1 MKTVKLKSKHKIK
14 LFHKIF
20 IGLILG
26 TLVGFYCSSIGGESN
41 KMVAAML
48 PWFGFLG
55 DLFLRLIRMVIVPLV
70 FFSIISGVSNLSDIK
85 KLRSIGIK
93 SLLLFFGT
101 AFCAVT
107 IGLIVA
113 HVIQPGVGLTLGE
126 VGGDVAIKELPGIR
140 ETILN
145 IFPKNPIESM
155 AQGEMLHI
163 ISFSI
168 FIGVALLMLGEKADK
183 MSELIDTASEIM
195 FKITDIVIKTTP
207 YGVFGLM
214 AKATTLF
221 GIKIFGPIFKFILA
235 DYLASFIHI
244 AVIYSLVLLIFG
256 KINPIKFYKK
266 AFQPWLVAFSTCS
279 SMATLPV
286 TMRVADEEMG
296 IPKENASFVL
306 PLGATANMN
315 GTSIYFGIIVI
326 FVSQIYGIPLDFK
339 MQAMLVLQ
347 ATLLSVGC
355 AAVPQVGLL
364 ISIALLT
371 GMGLPLDGIALVAG
385 IYRIVDQAHTSTN
398 ALGDLVVS
406 TVVASMEG
414 DLDRDKFENGG
425 MFTSEKIAA

>member
-1 MKTVKLKSKHKIK
+1 MKKFEFK

-26 TLVGFYCSSIGGESN
+26 TAVGFLCSSIGGESN
-41 KMVAAML
+41 STVAKLL
-48 PWFGFLG
+48 PWFEFMG
-55 DLFLRLIRMVIVPLV
+55 DMFLRLIRMVIVPLV
-70 FFSIISGVSNLSDIK
+70 FFSIISGVANLSDIK
-85 KLRSIGIK
+85 KLKSIGIK
-93 SLLLFFGT
+93 TILLFLGT
-101 AFCAVT
+101 AFFAVT

-113 HVIQPGVGLTLGE
+113 HIIQPGTGLTLGE
-126 VGGDVAIKELPGIR
+126 MGDAVAIKELPGVK

-145 IFPKNPIESM
+145 VFPKNPIKSM
-155 AQGEMLHI
+155 ADGEMLHI

-168 FIGVALLMLGEKADK
+168 FIGAALLMLGERGKVFQDF
-183 MSELIDTASEIM
+183 IDVSSEIM

-221 GIKIFGPIFKFILA
+221 GIKIFGPIFKSILA
-235 DYLASFIHI
+235 DYVASFLHI
-244 AVIYSLVLLIFG
+244 AIIYSLVLVIFA
-256 KINPIKFYKK
+256 KVNPIKFYKK
-266 AFQPWLVAFSTCS
+266 AFKPWLVAFSTCS

-286 TMRVADEEMG
+286 TMRVADEEIG

-326 FVSQIYGIPLDFK
+326 FVAQIYGIDLDFK

-406 TVVASMEG
+406 TAVASMEG
-414 DLDRDKFENGG
+414 DLNRDIFEGRAPIK
-425 MFTSEKIAA
+425 EELIAS

>member
-1 MKTVKLKSKHKIK
+1 MKQKFKLK

-26 TLVGFYCSSIGGESN
+26 ATVGFIFSTMGGEDN
-41 KMVAAML
+41 ATIAKIVPVFAL
-48 PWFGFLG
+48 LG
-55 DLFLRLIRMVIVPLV
+55 DLFLRLIRMVVVPLV
-70 FFSIISGVSNLSDIK
+70 FFSIISGVANLGDLK

-93 SLLLFFGT
+93 AVALFFAT

-113 HVIQPGVGLTLGE
+113 HIIQPGAGIQLGE
-126 VGGDVAIKELPGIR
+126 AAQAVEVKELPGIAD
-140 ETILN
+140 TILN
-145 IFPKNPIESM
+145 FFPKNPVESM
-155 AQGEMLHI
+155 AKGEMLHI
-163 ISFSI
+163 ISFSV
-168 FIGVALLMLGEKADK
+168 FIGAALLMMGQKGK
-183 MSELIDTASEIM
+183 ELIDLVDKVSEVM
-195 FKITDIVIKTTP
+195 FKITDIVVKFTP

-214 AKATTLF
+214 AKATTKF
-221 GIKIFGPIFKFILA
+221 GLKIFGPISKFILA

-244 AVIYSLVLLIFG
+244 AVIYTLVLMVFA
-256 KINPIKFYKK
+256 KVNPIKFYKK
-266 AFQPWLVAFSTCS
+266 AFQTWLVAFSTCS

-286 TMRVADEEMG
+286 TMRIADEELG
-296 IPKENASFVL
+296 LPKENASFIL

-315 GTSIYFGIIVI
+315 GTSIYFGIIVL
-326 FVSQIYGIPLDFK
+326 FAAQIYGIPLSFK

-398 ALGDLVVS
+398 ALGDLVVA
-406 TVVASMEG
+406 TAVAGMEG
-414 DLDRDKFENGG
+414 DLDRKTFDKE
-425 MFTSEKIAA
+425 SIPVKRVA

>member
-1 MKTVKLKSKHKIK
+1 MKKIKIK

-26 TLVGFYCSSIGGESN
+26 ALIGFIFSTLGGEENATIAKCVPIFSF
-41 KMVAAML
+41 M
-48 PWFGFLG
+48 G
-55 DLFLRLIRMVIVPLV
+55 DLFLRLIRMVVVPLV
-70 FFSIISGVSNLSDIK
+70 FFSIISGVANLGDIR

-93 SLLLFFGT
+93 SIVFFFGT

-107 IGLIVA
+107 IGLVLAQI
-113 HVIQPGVGLTLGE
+113 IQPGAGIQLGE
-126 VGGDVAIKELPGIR
+126 ITNSIEVKELPGIA
-140 ETILN
+140 ETVLN
-145 IFPKNPIESM
+145 FFPKNPIESM
-155 AQGEMLHI
+155 ADGKMLHI
-163 ISFSI
+163 ISFSV
-168 FIGVALLMLGEKADK
+168 FIGAALLMMGQRGK
-183 MSELIDTASEIM
+183 ELIKLVDGASEVM
-195 FKITDIVIKTTP
+195 FKITDIVVKVTP

-214 AKATTLF
+214 AKATTKF
-221 GIKIFGPIFKFILA
+221 GLKIFGPISKFIIT

-244 AVIYSLVLLIFG
+244 AVVYSLVLFIFG
-256 KINPIKFYKK
+256 KVNPLKFYKK
-266 AFQPWLVAFSTCS
+266 AFQTWLVAFSTCS

-286 TMRVADEEMG
+286 TMRIADEELG

-315 GTSIYFGIIVI
+315 GTSIYFGIIVL
-326 FVSQIYGIPLDFK
+326 FAAQIYGIDLSFK
-339 MQAMLVLQ
+339 MQALLVLQ

-398 ALGDLVVS
+398 ALGDLVVAT
-406 TVVASMEG
+406 TVAGMEG

-425 MFTSEKIAA
+425 MFRNNKIA

>member
-1 MKTVKLKSKHKIK
+1 MKKIKLK

-20 IGLILG
+20 LGLILG
-26 TLVGFYCSSIGGESN
+26 TIVGFVLSKLGGEEN
-41 KMVAAML
+41 AFVAQIV

-70 FFSIISGVSNLSDIK
+70 FFSIISGVSNLSDLK

-93 SLLLFFGT
+93 TIILFLGT

-113 HVIQPGVGLTLGE
+113 QVLKPGTGLTLGE
-126 VGGDVAIKELPGIR
+126 ISNSVKVKELPGIR

-145 IFPKNPIESM
+145 MFPKNPIESM
-155 AQGEMLHI
+155 VKGEMLHI

-168 FIGVALLMLGEKADK
+168 FVGAALLMLGERGKL
-183 MSELIDTASEIM
+183 LIDIVDRASETM
-195 FKITDIVIKTTP
+195 FKVTDIVVQITP

-214 AKATTLF
+214 AKATTKF
-221 GIKIFGPIFKFILA
+221 GIKIFGPIFKFILS

-244 AVIYSLVLLIFG
+244 ALIYTLVLVVFA
-256 KINPIKFYKK
+256 KVNPIKFYKK

-286 TMRVADEEMG
+286 TMRVAKEEIG
-296 IPKENASFVL
+296 LPKENASFIL

-315 GTSIYFGIIVI
+315 GTSIYFGLIVM
-326 FVSQIYGIPLDFK
+326 FVSQIYNIPLDFK

-371 GMGLPLDGIALVAG
+371 SMGLPLDGIALVAG

-398 ALGDLVVS
+398 ALGDLVVA
-406 TVVASMEG
+406 TAVAGIEG
-414 DLDRDKFENGG
+414 DLDRDTFENGG
-425 MFTSEKIAA
+425 MFKKDKVAA

>member
-1 MKTVKLKSKHKIK
+1 MKKIK

-26 TLVGFYCSSIGGESN
+26 AVVGFIFSTMGGEDN
-41 KMVAAML
+41 AFVAKCVPVFAL
-48 PWFGFLG
+48 LG
-55 DLFLRLIRMVIVPLV
+55 DLFLKLIRMVVVPLV
-70 FFSIISGVSNLSDIK
+70 FFSIISGVANLGDIK
-85 KLRSIGIK
+85 KLRNIGVKSI
-93 SLLLFFGT
+93 LLFFGT
-101 AFCAVT
+101 AFCAVS

-113 HVIQPGVGLTLGE
+113 HIINPGAGIQIGE
-126 VGGDVAIKELPGIR
+126 ASNNVAVKELPGIAD
-140 ETILN
+140 TILGF
-145 IFPKNPIESM
+145 FPSNPIAAMVE
-155 AQGEMLHI
+155 GNMLQI
-163 ISFSI
+163 ISFSV
-168 FIGVALLMLGEKADK
+168 FIGAALLMMGERGE
-183 MSELIDTASEIM
+183 ELIGLVDKCADAM
-195 FKITDIVIKTTP
+195 FKIIDIVIKTTP

-214 AKATTLF
+214 ANATTKF
-221 GIKIFGPIFKFILA
+221 GLAIFGPISKFILA

-244 AVIYSLVLLIFG
+244 AVIYSLVLFVFG

-266 AFQPWLVAFSTCS
+266 AFQTWLVAFSTCS

-286 TMRVADEEMG
+286 TMRIADEEMG

-315 GTSIYFGIIVI
+315 GTSIYFGIIVL
-326 FVSQIYGIPLDFK
+326 FAAQIYGIDLSFK

-371 GMGLPLDGIALVAG
+371 SMGLPLDGIALVAG

-398 ALGDLVVS
+398 ALGDLVVAT
-406 TVVASMEG
+406 TVAGMEG
-414 DLDRDKFENGG
+414 DLDREIFNNGG
-425 MFTSEKIAA
+425 MFAKSA